1 MVLSTFDNVIF
12 EKIISKILE
21 KKCEIDP
28 LSMRYETI
36 KLLLGYLEKNNM
48 DQYGKLRDYLERYF
62 KEEIMEHYEDYI
74 DNKIYVLNETLLMME
89 EVKDMYKFNGG
100 DFEKGNF
107 SVVYNYYNTYYRKE
121 EILKY
126 LYLNVGQE
134 KLDSK
139 RRISEYKSRQ
149 MKEMLKDKR
158 EKGERG
164 KAERKQKIYDLLWDA
179 GLFITN
185 GLYEVDYYVENGG
198 ELDDKLITKILK
210 KAERMIKKER
220 EQEVRRENLKEQ
232 LERYDCWDKK
242 KDRMCVNYINGVG
255 EYSLKDVV
263 NYVRDMKWLEINTEY
278 KIMLRNGVQIEKYD
292 SLLGK
297 YVVTREFD
305 NIFNN
310 YGDMIKTYAVEKLL
324 VNKGWDRELLGDVP
338 PLIRKRIDEAIRKRE
353 RNDYLVGE
361 IERERELKREEL
373 RERELEKKR
382 KRREEAKLRREQ
394 DKKGN
399 DKKVVVKEA

>member
-1 MVLSTFDNVIF
+1 M
-12 EKIISKILE
+12 
-21 KKCEIDP
+21 
-28 LSMRYETI
+28 
-36 KLLLGYLEKNNM
+36 
-48 DQYGKLRDYLERYF
+48 
-62 KEEIMEHYEDYI
+62 
-74 DNKIYVLNETLLMME
+74 
-89 EVKDMYKFNGG
+89 
-100 DFEKGNF
+100 
-107 SVVYNYYNTYYRKE
+107 
-121 EILKY
+121 
-126 LYLNVGQE
+126 YLNVGQE